1 MQAAPHLGAAI
12 LWMAALFAPL
22 AYSAPERASADSLY
36 EQLADLN
43 AHLGEESGQSRG
55 DAVVRRYRQL
65 TARVRACEEEAAHGF
80 NIDDLFKATAYAE
93 LYSLEVADVDALGCL
108 YRQLA
113 SAGAVTNWHTQTY
126 AGALVTVSRY
136 SEANELRKGS
146 GSPNSPALPDLRIP
160 PAAASA
166 GFRFITLQDR
176 RHAQVE
182 VWNPES
188 HRGHI
193 VAVVH
198 PTCAFSVRA
207 LSEIEKNPELQWLRD
222 NLLLVVPPD
231 ASLAVNGILA
241 WNTAHPGLPMHPMY
255 LRRDWKVLKSL
266 DTPTFYLVQDGT
278 ILASFEGWPNAKG
291 LAAIQAALQR

>member
-1 MQAAPHLGAAI
+1 MQAAPHLGAVI
-12 LWMAALFAPL
+12 LWMAAFFAPL
-22 AYSAPERASADSLY
+22 AYSAPEKASADSLY

-43 AHLGEESGQSRG
+43 AHLREESGQSRG

-65 TARVRACEEEAAHGF
+65 TAGVRPCEEGTAHGF
-80 NIDDLFKATAYAE
+80 NTDDLFKATAYAE
-93 LYSLEVADVDALGCL
+93 LYSLEAADVDALGCL
-108 YRQLA
+108 YRQLV

-160 PAAASA
+160 PAATSA

-176 RHAQVE
+176 MHAQVE
-182 VWNPES
+182 AWNPES

-255 LRRDWKVLKSL
+255 LRKDWKVLKSL

-278 ILASFEGWPNAKG
+278 VLTSFEGWPNAKG
-291 LAAIQAALQR
+291 LAAIQAPLPR